1 MKVDFDLNV
10 TLSLFDG
17 ISCGQEALKKAGI
30 STRIYL
36 ASEIE
41 KYPKQITRKNHPLTV
56 QLGDVT
62 KVVADDLPHVN
73 LLMGGS
79 PCQGFSFAGKQL
91 NFDDPRSA
99 LFFEFVRL
107 LRECKPDYFLLEN
120 VMMKQE
126 YQDVITE
133 HLGVEPVMIN
143 SSLVSAQNRKR
154 LYWTNIPGVG
164 QPNDEGILL
173 KDVLESFDGNAVKD
187 TKRNQRHYRELNQKA
202 LCMSATMYKGAGN
215 NGMSLVPRPCELKD
229 FNENALCHH
238 AATATDIKGNES
250 IKRVYAETGKSPT
263 VTTMGGGHREPK
275 VLIVPEKVKVRK
287 HEVDIPKLQALLKE
301 HRKPMREI
309 SEALN
314 VKKTTVEHW
323 FRTDNCFSI
332 PDADV
337 WFNLKE
343 YLNINTDE
351 FDASITEF
359 EIRDGRYDMADRVYN
374 PEYKAPTVVAS
385 GVAKVLCHSFK
396 EVRTEEAKKLRKEH
410 REKTGKDHTPF
421 RSKKL
426 VPREDGKVGTLTPGL
441 NKTHNVLIVPEATK
455 KGYTEIEDGD
465 CFDATFI
472 NSKTRRG
479 RNMKDK
485 SNCLTAANYDY
496 MRYEHPTYRKLTPIE
511 CERLQ
516 TLPDN
521 YTEGVS
527 NTQRYKALGNGWT
540 VDVIVHI
547 LQGLKQH
554 LKVVA
559 A

>member
-1 MKVDFDLNV
+1 MSEPKFDLDV
-10 TLSLFDG
+10 VLSLFDG
-17 ISCGQEALKKAGI
+17 ISCGQESLRKAGI

-107 LRECKPDYFLLEN
+107 LKECKPDYFLLEN

-164 QPNDEGILL
+164 QPDDLQINLVDVLEEDATEPMLSNVYGGFGEKKPRVHTGKSVTIRAASGGGHIPSVTIKQPKDKGILL
-173 KDVLESFDGNAVKD
+173 KDVLEESPEDYTLMSDRFVNRNKDAGCLVDSDKPKASSLSAMEYVKNGRQGD
-187 TKRNQRHYRELNQKA
+187 YI
-202 LCMSATMYKGAGN
+202 LCGRIVGRKIN
-215 NGMSLVPRPCELKD
+215 P
-229 FNENALCHH
+229 
-238 AATATDIKGNES
+238 
-250 IKRVYAETGKSPT
+250 ETGK
-263 VTTMGGGHREPK
+263 
-275 VLIVPEKVKVRK
+275 
-287 HEVDIPKLQALLKE
+287 
-301 HRKPMREI
+301 
-309 SEALN
+309 
-314 VKKTTVEHW
+314 
-323 FRTDNCFSI
+323 
-332 PDADV
+332 
-337 WFNLKE
+337 
-343 YLNINTDE
+343 
-351 FDASITEF
+351 
-359 EIRDGRYDMADRVYN
+359 RDDYN
-374 PEYKAPTVVAS
+374 PDLKAEQRLEPR
-385 GVAKVLCHSFK
+385 LD
-396 EVRTEEAKKLRKEH
+396 KK
-410 REKTGKDHTPF
+410 
-421 RSKKL
+421 S
-426 VPREDGKVGTLTPGL
+426 GTLTTVQ
-441 NKTHNVLIVPEATK
+441 KDNVLIVPEATK

-547 LQGLKQH
+547 LQGLKQQV
-554 LKVVA
+554 KVVA